1 MKDLVRKLFKQEPVN
16 DIDALGKAEDM
27 TSSKEVATA
36 LFQEYKERK
45 DMVER
50 KGRKFANLIRQKYGM
65 RNLPFNKYYKKA
77 LKYKSKYKL
86 SDEEFE
92 VFWQVSTAGKNNLTN
107 VFNLPNTKM
116 AGLLGYS
123 GVATGSKLNCKDS
136 DLGHVQEIVR
146 MYNETKELH
155 FRVTQQS
162 LLYRNDN
169 SGTGIPEQSKVLP
182 GVVTSSRFL
191 RDYTT
196 TDRFS
201 FVHPVICALYSWKLD
216 YLEEHT
222 VIGNI
227 GHIVRCKSDGRPLTT
242 QPDYNLYWNLI
253 TDPNDTVCDMKSPIV
268 DLKLR
273 YQLQCRLWDS
283 VLNLRQGRCFN
294 DKLNHFLT
302 AVDSCRVNLFDAP
315 DLTYVR
321 DEGTILRR
329 ILSAFSIRPTVISST
344 PIWNMLT
351 YNPHFTKPAITQ
363 VTTIPMITY
372 RLPHNKLVN
381 FQKFRQSGNSNTL
394 GTIGPNL
401 SYDFQDALYQ
411 AEWFVEGRLL
421 VPKSKQVLH
430 SRGVLI
436 FYVNRRYKRLSVGH
450 AGVPYSFNY
459 LPMTV
464 SGLERINTAPMRSIR
479 KITDVGYN
487 NNSFTLASCVVSKT
501 EAIKDRDEINKD
513 SRADVVVGCATYVF
527 DHYSDNGTCMIS
539 DRCWKYDPSRT
550 NLSGRATTSLSGN
563 QVGYDQTNYSA
574 HPWTKTDTGDSA
586 KAGLDHQGRQQPLAE
601 VQGSGTGAM
610 KDCQTHGTIFIYR
623 KDDCGS
629 DGRGSGS
636 GSGSGSGPSG
646 SGSGPS
652 GSTGPSGSRGRRLT
666 PEQTQEV
673 TRGRTTLRRSP
684 EPRRAGIPNQM
695 EYVFGNQAEDVLRIN
710 PDARLSPAFIGTT
723 EGDLARRGNI
733 KRDFAEL
740 LRLEKEQRDILKRPN
755 LNYSQKQAAES
766 EQKRLKAEIKKY
778 RDYQKA
784 NPGLMLGG
792 SEEEL

>member
-1 MKDLVRKLFKQEPVN
+1 MSRSRRSTSGRSNMKDLVRKLFKQEPVN

-169 SGTGIPEQSKVLP
+169 SGAGIPEQSKVLP

-227 GHIVRCKSDGRPLTT
+227 GHIVRCKSDGRPLST

-381 FQKFRQSGNSNTL
+381 FQKFRGSGSSKTL

-450 AGVPYSFNY
+450 AGVP
-459 LPMTV
+459 
-464 SGLERINTAPMRSIR
+464 
-479 KITDVGYN
+479 
-487 NNSFTLASCVVSKT
+487 
-501 EAIKDRDEINKD
+501 
-513 SRADVVVGCATYVF
+513 
-527 DHYSDNGTCMIS
+527 
-539 DRCWKYDPSRT
+539 
-550 NLSGRATTSLSGN
+550 
-563 QVGYDQTNYSA
+563 
-574 HPWTKTDTGDSA
+574 
-586 KAGLDHQGRQQPLAE
+586 
-601 VQGSGTGAM
+601 
-610 KDCQTHGTIFIYR
+610 
-623 KDDCGS
+623 
-629 DGRGSGS
+629 
-636 GSGSGSGPSG
+636 
-646 SGSGPS
+646 
-652 GSTGPSGSRGRRLT
+652 
-666 PEQTQEV
+666 
-673 TRGRTTLRRSP
+673 
-684 EPRRAGIPNQM
+684 
-695 EYVFGNQAEDVLRIN
+695 
-710 PDARLSPAFIGTT
+710 
-723 EGDLARRGNI
+723 
-733 KRDFAEL
+733 
-740 LRLEKEQRDILKRPN
+740 
-755 LNYSQKQAAES
+755 
-766 EQKRLKAEIKKY
+766 
-778 RDYQKA
+778 
-784 NPGLMLGG
+784 
-792 SEEEL
+792 

>member
-16 DIDALGKAEDM
+16 DIDALGKAQDM
-27 TSSKEVATA
+27 TSSKEVATS

-86 SDEEFE
+86 NDEEFE

-169 SGTGIPEQSKVLP
+169 SGTGIPEQSKSLP

-227 GHIVRCKSDGRPLTT
+227 GHIVRCKSDARPLST

-381 FQKFRQSGNSNTL
+381 FKKFRGSGSSNTL

-450 AGVPYSFNY
+450 TGVPYSFNY

-479 KITDVGYN
+479 RITDVGYN

-501 EAIKDRDEINKD
+501 EAIKDRDELNKD
-513 SRADVVVGCATYVF
+513 SRAKVVVGCATYVF
-527 DHYSDNGTCMIS
+527 DHTPNNGACDIDTK
-539 DRCWKYDPSRT
+539 CWKYDPSRT
-550 NLSGRATTSLSGN
+550 NLSGRASSGADE
-563 QVGYDQTNYSA
+563 GIGGITKNYSA
-574 HPWTKTDTGDSA
+574 HPWTRTDTGDSA
-586 KAGLDHQGRQQPLAE
+586 KAGLDSKGNARGPLAE
-601 VQGSGTGAM
+601 VEGSGTGALE
-610 KDCQTHGTIFIYR
+610 DCQTHGTIFIYR
-623 KDDCGS
+623 KDDC
-629 DGRGSGS
+629 DSGS
-636 GSGSGSGPSG
+636 GTNPPQGSNPPPQQPQQGSNPPLS
-646 SGSGPS
+646 
-652 GSTGPSGSRGRRLT
+652 
-666 PEQTQEV
+666 
-673 TRGRTTLRRSP
+673 
-684 EPRRAGIPNQM
+684 PRRPGRGKVSDDQEEAIDEMDRLNQEM
-695 EYVFGNQAEDVLRIN
+695 AYLVKMQRQANSR
-710 PDARLSPAFIGTT
+710 
-723 EGDLARRGNI
+723 
-733 KRDFAEL
+733 
-740 LRLEKEQRDILKRPN
+740 EK
-755 LNYSQKQAAES
+755 
-766 EQKRLKAEIKKY
+766 KAEIQRKIDELTEVRKEFY
-778 RDYQKA
+778 RGSRSKDTRPAKFRT
-784 NPGLMLGG
+784 NPQYGG
-792 SEEEL
+792 DSEEEL

>member
-1 MKDLVRKLFKQEPVN
+1 MSRSRRSTSGRSNMKDLVRKLFKQEPVN

-227 GHIVRCKSDGRPLTT
+227 GHIVRCKSDGRPLST

-381 FQKFRQSGNSNTL
+381 FQKFRQSGSSNTL

-464 SGLERINTAPMRSIR
+464 SGLERINNAPMRSIR

-513 SRADVVVGCATYVF
+513 SRANVVVGCATYVF
-527 DHYSDNGTCMIS
+527 DHYSNNGTCMIS

-550 NLSGRATTSLSGN
+550 NLSGRASSSNTMDVSGPT
-563 QVGYDQTNYSA
+563 GYSA
-574 HPWTKTDTGDSA
+574 HPWTQTDTGSPA
-586 KAGLDHQGRQQPLAE
+586 RAGNDADGNPRGPLAE
-601 VQGSGTGAM
+601 VVGEGSDAM

-636 GSGSGSGPSG
+636 GPQPRQPPSQQGSNPPQQQSQQGLPGRPGRGRISGDQEEDVAERDRLNQEMNELVRAQRNATSSRERQKIQRKIDEL
-646 SGSGPS
+646 
-652 GSTGPSGSRGRRLT
+652 TEVQKRFYRESRGKDNR
-666 PEQTQEV
+666 PSKF
-673 TRGRTTLRRSP
+673 RTGFTL
-684 EPRRAGIPNQM
+684 G
-695 EYVFGNQAEDVLRIN
+695 
-710 PDARLSPAFIGTT
+710 
-723 EGDLARRGNI
+723 
-733 KRDFAEL
+733 
-740 LRLEKEQRDILKRPN
+740 
-755 LNYSQKQAAES
+755 
-766 EQKRLKAEIKKY
+766 
-778 RDYQKA
+778 
-784 NPGLMLGG
+784 GG